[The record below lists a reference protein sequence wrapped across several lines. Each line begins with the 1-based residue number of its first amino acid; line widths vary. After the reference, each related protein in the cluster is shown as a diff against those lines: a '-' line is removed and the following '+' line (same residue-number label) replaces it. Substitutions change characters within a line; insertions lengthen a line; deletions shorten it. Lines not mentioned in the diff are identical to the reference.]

1 VTGDPAR
8 AARRAT
14 DVGREALYA
23 AELAAFDG
31 TSYEGLVP
39 HGELVALACRVT
51 AAHWWPHGHIEVVA
65 ARADASS
72 SSTRQRGDTQPVIRL
87 AAGQST
93 PATLLHE
100 LAHVLAGVG
109 AGHGPRYR
117 RAYLD
122 VVGFCWGEAA
132 AQWLRTEFDASKL
145 AVGDRGWP
153 MPPVASGP
161 QPGPI
166 AL

>member
-1 VTGDPAR
+1 MSDATTR
-8 AARRAT
+8 EARRAT

-31 TSYEGLVP
+31 TSYEAIAP
-39 HGELVALACRVT
+39 FDELLDLAGRVT
-51 AAHWWPHGHIEVVA
+51 AAPWWPHGHVDVLA
-65 ARADASS
+65 ARSDAAS
-72 SSTRQRGDTQPVIRL
+72 SSTRQRGSAQPVVRL

-100 LAHVLAGVG
+100 IAHVLAGVS

-122 VVGFCWGEAA
+122 VVGFCWGDAA
-132 AQWLRTEFDASKL
+132 VRWLRAEFDAARL
-145 AVGDRGWP
+145 AVGERDWP
-153 MPPVASGP
+153 MPPVASAP
-161 QPGPI
+161 RPGPI

>member
-1 VTGDPAR
+1 VSGEPTR

-31 TSYEGLVP
+31 TSYEALVP
-39 HGELVALACRVT
+39 FDELVEWADRVT
-51 AAHWWPHGHIEVVA
+51 TAYWWPHGHVDVVA
-65 ARADASS
+65 ARTDAAS
-72 SSTRQRGDTQPVIRL
+72 SSTRQRGGAPPVIRL

-100 LAHVLAGVG
+100 LAHVLAGVN

-122 VVGFCWGEAA
+122 VVGFCWGDTAVG
-132 AQWLRTEFDASKL
+132 WLRTEFDAAKL
-145 AVGDRGWP
+145 AVGERDWP

-161 QPGPI
+161 KHGPI

>member
-1 VTGDPAR
+1 VSTEPIRSAQ
-8 AARRAT
+8 RAT

-31 TSYEGLVP
+31 TSYEAIAP
-39 HGELVALACRVT
+39 FDELLELAGRIT
-51 AAHWWPHGHIEVVA
+51 AAPWWPHGHVDVLA
-65 ARADASS
+65 ARSDAAS
-72 SSTRQRGDTQPVIRL
+72 SSTRQRGGGRPIIRL

-100 LAHVLAGVG
+100 LAHVLAGVA

-122 VVGFCWGEAA
+122 VVGFCWGDTAVG
-132 AQWLRTEFDASKL
+132 WLRAEFDASKL
-145 AVGDRGWP
+145 AVGDRDWP
-153 MPPVASGP
+153 MPPVASTLR
-161 QPGPI
+161 PGPI